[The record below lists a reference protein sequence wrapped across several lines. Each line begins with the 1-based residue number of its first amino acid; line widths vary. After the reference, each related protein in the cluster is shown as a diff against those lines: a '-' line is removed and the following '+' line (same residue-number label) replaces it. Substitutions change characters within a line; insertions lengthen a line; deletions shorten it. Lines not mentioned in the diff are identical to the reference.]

1 MTFTWSDSR
10 DLVVLP
16 GFAKY
21 FSTFF
26 LVVFVFYFIVLF
38 LDCAKLGII
47 FYLLGVI
54 SSSRLRSR
62 VRHVNSSWLKL
73 FFFFQF
79 CHSSLGCLG
88 IEIHNF
94 FFLLTS
100 ILFCASHHDLF
111 LFFDSIHLLSLFFIH
126 SYPVRSMIE
135 ITIFFNLFLH

>member
-94 FFLLTS
+94 FFWQAFFFVQVIMIDFYFLIRSIYYRCFLS
-100 ILFCASHHDLF
+100 ILIQSGLW
-111 LFFDSIHLLSLFFIH
+111 LK
-126 SYPVRSMIE
+126 
-135 ITIFFNLFLH
+135 